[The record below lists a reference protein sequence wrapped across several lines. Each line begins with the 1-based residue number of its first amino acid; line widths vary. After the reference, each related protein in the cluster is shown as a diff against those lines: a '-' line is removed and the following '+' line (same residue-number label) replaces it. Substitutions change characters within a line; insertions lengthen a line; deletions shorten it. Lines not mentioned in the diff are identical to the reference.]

1 MSYTSSTA
9 SGPTSP
15 QGEGFLSHTNR
26 FMKGNDIMHNEHQ
39 EHSEHSHEHGC
50 CSHDTHNHEHCCHDS
65 HEHEHCCHD
74 THSCGCTHHHHTDLK
89 SDIII
94 YAISFG
100 LFLISILTEG
110 VLSAIFAIIATLVC
124 GKSIFTQGIKSI
136 FKLRFD
142 ENTLILVA
150 AFASI
155 LLKEYSEA
163 YIVTLLFG
171 IGAVLEEYAV
181 KKSRKNIESLIDLTT
196 DTAYNEL
203 GEKIDPAKIKAG
215 DTFLVKPGDK
225 VCTDAVI
232 ISGDSSF
239 DTSGITGESMPYDLS
254 ADCIVYSGYINI
266 SSSVICR
273 ATTDYASS
281 TASKIK
287 HYVEEATHRKAST
300 EKFITKFASIYT
312 PTIIGLA
319 LLLAVILAVSGM
331 TNIAEA
337 VRRCLTFM
345 IASCPCSLVISIP
358 LSYYA
363 GVGAISKYGLL
374 IKGSQYINTLAG
386 ADAIALDKTG
396 TLTKGKLSVADI
408 KLLGDITEDTAM
420 AYAKAMEAHSSHPI
434 AQAICNHYDGEYPS
448 AEDVKEHF
456 GKGITGTIDGH
467 SISLGTAE
475 FAGSGELDDGI
486 YLAIDG
492 KLQAIIEVSD
502 SMKDD
507 AANMISQLKAIG
519 INDIYMLSGD
529 SKSKVEELCDKL
541 GGIKGFGRLMPIQK
555 ADIIEKLKKE
565 HKAVIFAGDGVNDAP
580 SLAKADFS
588 ISIGSGSS
596 LALET
601 GDATLMS
608 TRLCS
613 IPKSIKKARQTMR
626 TIYTNIVLSLVIKIA
641 VLILASIGVAPIWL
655 AVFADVGV
663 LIITVIHSLSI
674 LRVQNSS
681 RG

>member
-1 MSYTSSTA
+1 
-9 SGPTSP
+9 
-15 QGEGFLSHTNR
+15 
-26 FMKGNDIMHNEHQ
+26 MHK
-39 EHSEHSHEHGC
+39 EHSHEHEN
-50 CSHDTHNHEHCCHDS
+50 CSCHDTHNHDHCCHDT
-65 HEHEHCCHD
+65 HNHEHCCHD
-74 THSCGCTHHHHTDLK
+74 THSCGCAHHHHAD
-89 SDIII
+89 SGSEIRA
-94 YAISFG
+94 YAISLV
-100 LFLISILTEG
+100 LFVISLLTEG
-110 VLSAIFAIIATLVC
+110 VLSAILAITAALIC
-124 GKSIFTQGIKSI
+124 GKNIFIQGIRSI

-142 ENTLILVA
+142 ENTLIVVA
-150 AFASI
+150 ACASI

-181 KKSRKNIESLIDLTT
+181 KKSRKDIESLIDLTT

-203 GEKIDPAKIKAG
+203 GERIDPARIKEG

-232 ISGDSSF
+232 ISGSSSF

-254 ADCIVYSGYINI
+254 ADSIVYSGYINI

-273 ATTDYASS
+273 ATTDYAAS

-287 HYVEEATHRKAST
+287 HYVEEASHRKAST
-300 EKFITKFASIYT
+300 EKFITKFASVYT
-312 PTIIGLA
+312 PVIIGLA
-319 LLLAVILAVSGM
+319 ILLGLVLSVSGM
-331 TNIAEA
+331 TGIAEA

-374 IKGSQYINTLAG
+374 VKGSQYINTLAS
-386 ADAIALDKTG
+386 ADAIAFDKTG

-408 KLLGDITEDTAM
+408 KLVGDITEDVAI
-420 AYAKAMEAHSSHPI
+420 AYAKALETHSSHPI

-448 AEDVKEHF
+448 AENIKEHF

-475 FAGSGELDDGI
+475 FVGSGEPGDGI
-486 YLAIDG
+486 HLAIDG
-492 KLQAIIEVSD
+492 KLKAIIEVSD
-502 SMKDD
+502 TMKDD
-507 AANMISQLKAIG
+507 AFDMTYQLKAIG
-519 INDIYMLSGD
+519 IKDIYMLSGD
-529 SKSKVEELCDKL
+529 SESKVEELCKKL

-555 ADIIEKLKKE
+555 ADIIKNLKKE

-580 SLAKADFS
+580 SLTEADFS

-601 GDATLMS
+601 GDATLM
-608 TRLCS
+608 TNKLCS
-613 IPKSIKKARQTMR
+613 IPKSIKKARQTMS

-641 VLILASIGVAPIWL
+641 VLILASIGIAPIWL

-663 LIITVIHSLSI
+663 LIITVLNSLSI
-674 LRVQNSS
+674 LPIQNSS
-681 RG
+681 KD

>member
-1 MSYTSSTA
+1 
-9 SGPTSP
+9 
-15 QGEGFLSHTNR
+15 
-26 FMKGNDIMHNEHQ
+26 MHK
-39 EHSEHSHEHGC
+39 EHSHEHKH
-50 CSHDTHNHEHCCHDS
+50 CSCHNTHNHEHCCN
-65 HEHEHCCHD
+65 D
-74 THSCGCTHHHHTDLK
+74 THSCGCTHHHHADFGSEIKT
-89 SDIII
+89 
-94 YAISFG
+94 YAISLV
-100 LFLISILTEG
+100 LFVISLLTEG
-110 VLSAIFAIIATLVC
+110 ILSAIFVIIAVLVC
-124 GKSIFTQGIKSI
+124 GKNIFTQGIKSI

-142 ENTLILVA
+142 ENTLIVVA

-181 KKSRKNIESLIDLTT
+181 KKSRKDIESLIDLTT

-203 GEKIDPAKIKAG
+203 GEKIDPARIKEG

-232 ISGDSSF
+232 ISGSSSF

-254 ADCIVYSGYINI
+254 ADSIVYSGYINI

-287 HYVEEATHRKAST
+287 HYVEEASHRKSST
-300 EKFITKFASIYT
+300 EKFITKFASVYT
-312 PTIIGLA
+312 PVIIGLA
-319 LLLAVILAVSGM
+319 ILLGFVLSLSGM
-331 TNIAEA
+331 TDIAEA

-374 IKGSQYINTLAG
+374 VKGSQYINTLAS
-386 ADAIALDKTG
+386 ADAIAFDKTG
-396 TLTKGKLSVADI
+396 TLTKGMLTVADI
-408 KLLGDITEDTAM
+408 KLVGDITENVAM
-420 AYAKAMEAHSSHPI
+420 AYAKALETHSPHPI

-448 AEDVKEHF
+448 AENIKEHF

-475 FAGSGELDDGI
+475 FAGSGGDGI
-486 YLAIDG
+486 HLAIDG
-492 KLQAIIEVSD
+492 KLKAIIEVAD

-507 AANMISQLKAIG
+507 ASDMVSQLESIG
-519 INDIYMLSGD
+519 IKDIYMLSGD
-529 SKSKVEELCDKL
+529 SESKVEELCKKL
-541 GGIKGFGRLMPIQK
+541 GGIKGFGRLMPIKK
-555 ADIIEKLKKE
+555 ADIIKNLKKE
-565 HKAVIFAGDGVNDAP
+565 HKAIIFAGDGVNDAP
-580 SLAKADFS
+580 SLTEADFS

-601 GDATLMS
+601 GDATLM
-608 TRLCS
+608 TNKLCS

-641 VLILASIGVAPIWL
+641 VLILASIGIAPIWL

-663 LIITVIHSLSI
+663 LIITVINSLSI

-681 RG
+681 MD